1 MPPPHAATPARSA
14 AQPAAA
20 RNTSIASISAHLIA
34 RSRSA
39 AERCCPALTPFPLG
53 VGKEVLDRGDQEV
66 RLVFRDEGA
75 TVGDQLESALR
86 QQSCQPSSMLA
97 GEDGHKTVGAA
108 LRYQHSQDGS
118 AVGLPREQS
127 PGDAEDRYQGNE
139 GERDAEV
146 KESARRVP
154 TRLHHHQVRLMAERV
169 EERKRDARADQR
181 E

>member
-1 MPPPHAATPARSA
+1 V
-14 AQPAAA
+14 
-20 RNTSIASISAHLIA
+20 
-34 RSRSA
+34 
-39 AERCCPALTPFPLG
+39 C
-53 VGKEVLDRGDQEV
+53 GKEVLDRGDQEV
-66 RLVFRDEGA
+66 GLVFRDEGA

-86 QQSCQPSSMLA
+86 QQSCQPSSMVA

-139 GERDAEV
+139 GERDAEA